1 MTSWPRRRLR
11 STLSWASKQVPFSPP
26 VGAFP
31 AGGFFLR
38 HGGRFAA
45 RAPGSGRS
53 APTFQPHARLSLPQS
68 SSRRNAPRGGSAAA
82 GRVRREGRAERPR
95 LPAPHPQACRP
106 ARKRFPEGNRIQLV
120 KKVLTSWWTGEQA
133 PPPLP
138 PSPVSAK
145 NRRFF
150 GRGACKETL
159 FSLENGIF
167 RRKNRP
173 VPTLYICTAFLMEK
187 RQQVEPG
194 TARSKGLRPSR
205 ALLGFLTV

>member
-1 MTSWPRRRLR
+1 MSKRQAEPARTCCRRTAHAPIRHTFKWLGALLGARRPRCGPFRR
-11 STLSWASKQVPFSPP
+11 
-26 VGAFP
+26 GIN
-31 AGGFFLR
+31 GFESR
-38 HGGRFAA
+38 K
-45 RAPGSGRS
+45 APLKGE
-53 APTFQPHARLSLPQS
+53 LSLS
-68 SSRRNAPRGGSAAA
+68 
-82 GRVRREGRAERPR
+82 
-95 LPAPHPQACRP
+95 
-106 ARKRFPEGNRIQLV
+106 
-120 KKVLTSWWTGEQA
+120 KKVLTSWWTGKQA

-145 NRRFF
+145 NQRFF
-150 GRGACKETL
+150 GRGACKETI

-205 ALLGFLTV
+205 ALRGFFDSLGRRPTGAGLLLCVSICRGCKEPPADGNVAGLPE

>member
-1 MTSWPRRRLR
+1 MLPGFVDRTGGSQWPSALPTEDPSR
-11 STLSWASKQVPFSPP
+11 STLWW
-26 VGAFP
+26 
-31 AGGFFLR
+31 L
-38 HGGRFAA
+38 
-45 RAPGSGRS
+45 GSC
-53 APTFQPHARLSLPQS
+53 A
-68 SSRRNAPRGGSAAA
+68 
-82 GRVRREGRAERPR
+82 VRRQRSRQRRPS
-95 LPAPHPQACRP
+95 LS
-106 ARKRFPEGNRIQLV
+106 
-120 KKVLTSWWTGEQA
+120 KKVLTSWWTGKQA

-145 NRRFF
+145 NQRFF
-150 GRGACKETL
+150 GRGDCKETI

-205 ALLGFLTV
+205 ALRGFFDSLEPVGYYPAGFSAPFRKFS